1 MKKILVHINVP
12 QVDCNYDIM
21 IPPKEKIINIINIV
35 NKNIKN
41 TYNEYMISMISSNS
55 SLYNKYSGIKYDTS
69 LIIEDT
75 DIVNNTYLVLINE

>member
-1 MKKILVHINVP
+1 MKKILVHISIP

-41 TYNEYMISMISSNS
+41 IYSDYNISSNS
-55 SLYNKYSGIKYDTS
+55 SLYNKYSGIKYDNS
-69 LIIEDT
+69 LLIEDS